1 MLFSQSLLDTA
12 FRYPQFRALVG
23 QLAQEKRTS
32 GPEQLPLLIR
42 TTEQNQAIL
51 DAAYALPLLPELV
64 QALRELARPWRWVV
78 LAEAWCGDTAH
89 HLPVLAHLAEA
100 SHGQVDLRILL
111 RSEHPDIMAAHQ
123 TNGKNSIPKLIC
135 LDAATLTELGTW
147 GPRPAAAEA
156 LSHRLHA
163 DPNLPI
169 TQLIKQMNAWSDED
183 RGQALQHELLERVPA
198 WRAINF

>member
-1 MLFSQSLLDTA
+1 MTLTPAVLDA
-12 FRYPQFRALVG
+12 ALSYSEFRTLVG
-23 QLAQEKRTS
+23 QLAQERRTS
-32 GPEQLPLLIR
+32 GPDQLPLLIR
-42 TTEQNQAIL
+42 TTEQNQALL
-51 DAAYALPLLPELV
+51 DQAYQFPLLPELV
-64 QALRELARPWRWVV
+64 EMLRQLARPWRWAV

-100 SHGQVDLRILL
+100 SNLRIDLRILL
-111 RSEHPDIMAAHQ
+111 RSEHPDVMAEHQ

-163 DPNLPI
+163 EPELPI
-169 TQLIKQMNAWSDED
+169 TQLIKQMNAWTDTD
-183 RGQALQHELLERVPA
+183 QGQAIQQELLECVVA
-198 WRAINF
+198 WQTKKF

>member
-1 MLFSQSLLDTA
+1 MPLTSAVLNTA
-12 FRYPQFRALVG
+12 LRYPDFRALVG
-23 QLAQEKRTS
+23 QLAQERRTS
-32 GPEQLPLLIR
+32 GPEQLPLLVR
-42 TTEQNQAIL
+42 STAQNQALL
-51 DAAYALPLLPELV
+51 DQAYQFPLLPELV
-64 QALRELARPWRWVV
+64 ETLRQLTHPWRWAV

-100 SHGQVDLRILL
+100 SNGCIDLRVFL
-111 RSEHPDIMAAHQ
+111 RSEHPDLMAEYQ

-163 DPNLPI
+163 EPDLPI
-169 TQLIKQMNAWSDED
+169 TQLIKQMNAWADENK
-183 RGQALQHELLERVPA
+183 GQALQQELLACVA
-198 WRAINF
+198 TWQTKNI

>member
-1 MLFSQSLLDTA
+1 MPFTSAVLDA
-12 FRYPQFRALVG
+12 ALRYPDFRALVG
-23 QLAQEKRTS
+23 QLAQERRTT

-42 TTEQNQAIL
+42 TTEQNQALL
-51 DAAYALPLLPELV
+51 DQAYQFPLVPVLV
-64 QALRELARPWRWVV
+64 ETLRQLARPWRWAV

-100 SHGQVDLRILL
+100 SNGRIDLRILL
-111 RSEHPDIMAAHQ
+111 RSAHPDLMAEYQ

-147 GPRPAAAEA
+147 GPRPVAAEE

-163 DPNLPI
+163 EPDLPI

-183 RGQALQHELLERVPA
+183 QGQAVQQELLACVEG
-198 WRAINF
+198 WQTKIF